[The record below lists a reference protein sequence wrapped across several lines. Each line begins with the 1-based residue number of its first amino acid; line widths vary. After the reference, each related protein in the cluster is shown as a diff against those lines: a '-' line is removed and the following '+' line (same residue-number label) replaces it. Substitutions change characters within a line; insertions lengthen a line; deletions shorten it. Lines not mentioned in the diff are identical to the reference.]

1 MSRMGILRIQHETTV
16 ADIANTKTEV
26 FEIQLGYP
34 WSTFFAQKMNFSEGS
49 PPESG

>member
-1 MSRMGILRIQHETTV
+1 MSRMGILRIQHETTI

-34 WSTFFAQKMNFSEGS
+34 WSTFFVQMNFPEGS
-49 PPESG
+49 PPEW